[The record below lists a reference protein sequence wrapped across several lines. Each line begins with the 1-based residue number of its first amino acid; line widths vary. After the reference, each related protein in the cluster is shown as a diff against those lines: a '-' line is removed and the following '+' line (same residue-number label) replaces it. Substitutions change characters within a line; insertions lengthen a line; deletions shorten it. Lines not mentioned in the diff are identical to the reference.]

1 MNSFPRVR
9 STFVVSHS
17 SLRALGFLLRQQSWE
32 LEELLQDRLPEAQ
45 HERKVARRSFFLA
58 LLFFLGQALFLGV
71 AFVTRGDLPW
81 GLWSTL
87 FLLAVV
93 VLVLARRFEEARRR
107 WEVTFERAQHLGTI
121 AKTLQTLFERD
132 INDLTEEE
140 RQLRCDFFVD
150 IIWARVKEIETRYG
164 PLGEALP
171 LEGIPATPTPTPA
184 ATKTH
189 RSTPPT
195 ALA

>member
-1 MNSFPRVR
+1 MNHPPRVR

-45 HERKVARRSFFLA
+45 HDRKTARRSFFLA
-58 LLFFLGQALFLGV
+58 LVFFLGQAIFLAI
-71 AFVTRGDLPW
+71 AFFTRGELPW
-81 GLWSTL
+81 GIWSTL
-87 FLLAVV
+87 FLLAVI
-93 VLVLARRFEEARRR
+93 VLVLARRFDETSRR

-132 INDLTEEE
+132 IADLTEEE

-150 IIWARVKEIETRYG
+150 VIWSRVREIEARYG

-171 LEGIPATPTPTPA
+171 VEGAPLTPPTPPSSVVR
-184 ATKTH
+184 
-189 RSTPPT
+189 RSTPPSAT
-195 ALA
+195 V